1 MEVSKLPVRKILS
14 RIVMLNRGNCMIV
27 RNRAVTTAAL
37 VSCVFLAACS
47 KGTEDSTAATK
58 GAADATTTTAST
70 HTAEQTKHLATF
82 DDLDFRVYSG
92 QKWDE
97 FGKSHAE
104 DILVHYPDG
113 STTTGIA
120 AHLDKLKPQFAFAP
134 DTKIKQHPIKLADGN
149 FTAVQGIMEGTFS
162 APMDLGNGK
171 VIQPTGKP
179 FKLEMITIGRWE
191 NGVMV
196 EEWLYWDNAAFM
208 TQIGLGQ

>member
-1 MEVSKLPVRKILS
+1 
-14 RIVMLNRGNCMIV
+14 MIV
-27 RNRAVTTAAL
+27 RNRAVIAASL
-37 VSCVFLAACS
+37 ALCVSLAACS
-47 KGTEDSTAATK
+47 KKADDTAVAE
-58 GAADATTTTAST
+58 GAADAATTTGST
-70 HTAEQTKHLATF
+70 HTAEQTKNLATF

-97 FGKSHAE
+97 FPKSHAE

-113 STTTGIA
+113 TTTTGLA
-120 AHLDKLKPQFAFAP
+120 AHIDKLKPQFAFAP
-134 DTKIKQHPIKLADGN
+134 DTTIKQHPIKLADGN

-162 APMDLGNGK
+162 APMDMGNGK